1 MKDLA
6 VPSLK
11 EELRGSFSPWETL
24 LEGGG
29 DLFFSQPSLLPLVL
43 AEREGITPEST
54 THHPKLL
61 WQNRVITLLSIEVKP
76 TL

>member
-11 EELRGSFSPWETL
+11 EELRDSFSPWETL

-43 AEREGITPEST
+43 AEREGAYYS
-54 THHPKLL
+54 
-61 WQNRVITLLSIEVKP
+61 
-76 TL
+76 